1 MQDFRVRAAG
11 IKQKVASFPASNSD
25 YLLVRFEAFNC
36 VQLCELNSTAILVHQ
51 LVVKWMRADVFG
63 YGAEVGIFG
72 GGYRESQNG
81 RGVVGDISSIEDRR
95 VIKRLHGAIAG
106 KDCPWE
112 NGTKYAINLSAS
124 VSGVPIVSW
133 KRLQKLMQS
142 IEHGGEFGFTY
153 PNTVRGEGIAD
164 RDRGGSIIIDMVL
177 PEASEVKVT
186 DDKKGLESRSKIAIR
201 NIGTKC

>member
-1 MQDFRVRAAG
+1 MVR
-11 IKQKVASFPASNSD
+11 
-25 YLLVRFEAFNC
+25 
-36 VQLCELNSTAILVHQ
+36 
-51 LVVKWMRADVFG
+51 
-63 YGAEVGIFG
+63 
-72 GGYRESQNG
+72 
-81 RGVVGDISSIEDRR
+81 DISSIEERR

-106 KDCPWE
+106 KDCPWG
-112 NGTKYAINLSAS
+112 NGTKYPINLSAT
-124 VSGVPIVSW
+124 VSDVPIVSW

-186 DDKKGLESRSKIAIR
+186 DDKKGLRGGSKIGLR
-201 NIGTKC
+201 NVGLQSRNNVVEHVLGKFIIVYTPQR